1 MIALTISE
9 DSGLWTLL
17 AVVPAALIV
26 GLLLYRWAAPR
37 VAGWVEGPKQ

>member
-1 MIALTISE
+1 MSDVSIAA

-26 GLLLYRWAAPR
+26 GWLLYRWAAPR